1 MKIDMHC
8 HVKEGSIDS
17 RVSMEEYIQLLQSRG
32 FGGMVITDHDTYNGY
47 RYWKKNLKDK
57 KYTDFKVFKGIEYD
71 TLGAGHILVI
81 VPETIK
87 LRILEL
93 RGLPLNI
100 LISIVH
106 SYGGILG
113 PAHPCGEKYLSFR
126 NTRTY
131 RRDPKIV
138 EQFDFVEVFNAC
150 EDEESNATAS
160 PSCREVP

>member
-17 RVSMEEYIQLLQSRG
+17 RVSMEEYIQLLQSKG

-47 RYWKKNLKDK
+47 RFWKKNLKDK

-71 TLGAGHILVI
+71 TIGAGHILVI

-106 SYGGILG
+106 SYGGVLG
-113 PAHPCGEKYLSFR
+113 PAHPAGK
-126 NTRTY
+126 N
-131 RRDPKIV
+131 I
-138 EQFDFVEVFNAC
+138 
-150 EDEESNATAS
+150 
-160 PSCREVP
+160 

>member
-1 MKIDMHC
+1 MIYFNKILSFALFKSGEKGYNNNVKGGMPVMKIDMHC

-106 SYGGILG
+106 SY
-113 PAHPCGEKYLSFR
+113 
-126 NTRTY
+126 
-131 RRDPKIV
+131 
-138 EQFDFVEVFNAC
+138 
-150 EDEESNATAS
+150 
-160 PSCREVP
+160 